1 MEKPVGIPHR
11 PGCYV
16 FSRSDG
22 TVIYVGKA
30 ADLANRLSNYFA
42 KDTTD
47 PKSIGIVSEAHH
59 VEWTVTPTEVDA
71 LLLENELIKR
81 FQPRFNIRLKDDK
94 SYPYMAISMGHQ
106 WPAVYLTR
114 EPHRKGTS
122 YFGPFGHAKDARR
135 TLDEIVR
142 IFPVRTCRDSK
153 FAIHQR
159 QGRPCLLAD
168 LEKCSAP
175 CVNRVT
181 REEYQVELDG
191 LVSFFRGR
199 VEPLRRE
206 LEERMAAASAEQRY
220 EVAAR
225 ARDSLQALSLAST
238 YQSVVVDESSDIDVW
253 GSVRDTSRCVV
264 THLRILGGRLVGRS
278 SSLYYVDASDS
289 DNDVLVRAMSDAAAR
304 AEFEGRRWA
313 CSVQEVAATTIEFA
327 AKVSTNASA
336 PYRRIPARVAEL
348 IEMAVE
354 NSQQTLDRD
363 SLRRQHDHNVRSQAL
378 TDLASALQLS
388 RPPWRVECFD
398 MSHLQGTNYVGSMV
412 VIEDGLPAK
421 ASYRRF
427 HVKEVEGNNDVGAMT
442 EVLRRRLAYYSDEGG
457 RDGFPNPDLI
467 IVDGGLPQ
475 LSAAVAV
482 VRSLGLQNGIQLA
495 SLAKREELMYRPGSS
510 EAIALPRSS
519 EALYLVQRL
528 RDEAHRFAITFHR
541 STRGKSMVKSVLDG
555 IVGLGPQRLA
565 TVMKAF
571 GSLDEIRAASA
582 EEIAAAGVPSSV
594 AQAIYDRLQ
603 RDDDLVE
610 GADYR

>member
-30 ADLANRLSNYFA
+30 ANLANRLSNYFA

-47 PKSIGIVSEAHH
+47 TKSIGIISEASH

-94 SYPYMAISMGHQ
+94 SYPYMAISTSHQ

-114 EPHRKGTS
+114 EPHRKGTA

-153 FAIHQR
+153 FVIHQR

-175 CVNRVT
+175 CVNRVS

-191 LVSFFRGR
+191 LMSFFRGR

-206 LEERMAAASAEQRY
+206 LEDRMATAAAEQKY
-220 EVAAR
+220 EIAAR

-253 GSVRDTSRCVV
+253 GTSRDSSRCVV

-278 SSLYYVDASDS
+278 SSLYYVDVGDS
-289 DNDVLVRAMSDAAAR
+289 DDDVLVRAMADASAR
-304 AEFEGRRWA
+304 SEFEGGRWA
-313 CSVQEVAATTIEFA
+313 SNVSNISPTTLEFA
-327 AKVSTNASA
+327 KAISARGST
-336 PYRRIPARVAEL
+336 PYQRVPARVAE
-348 IEMAVE
+348 IVEMAVE
-354 NSQQTLDRD
+354 NSRQTLDRD

-378 TDLASALQLS
+378 TDLASALGLP

-427 HVKEVEGNNDVGAMT
+427 HVKEVDGNNDVGAMT
-442 EVLRRRLAYYSDEGG
+442 EVLRRRLSYYSDEGG

-475 LSAAVAV
+475 LGAAVKV
-482 VRSLGLQNGIQLA
+482 VQELGLEGKVQLA
-495 SLAKREELMYRPGSS
+495 SLAKREELMHRPGSS
-510 EAIALPRSS
+510 LAIALPRSS

-555 IVGLGPQRLA
+555 ISGLGVQRLA
-565 TVMKAF
+565 RLMEVF
-571 GSLDEIRAASA
+571 GSLDDLRLANVDVIVSHG
-582 EEIAAAGVPSSV
+582 IPMNV
-594 AQAIYDRLQ
+594 ANAIYDRLHEELAQ
-603 RDDDLVE
+603 TE
-610 GADYR
+610 GDEGK

>member
-1 MEKPVGIPHR
+1 MDKPVGIPHR

-30 ADLANRLSNYFA
+30 ADLSNRLSNYFA

-106 WPAVYLTR
+106 WPSVYLTR
-114 EPHRKGTS
+114 EPHRRGTA

-153 FAIHQR
+153 FIIHQR

-181 REEYQVELDG
+181 RDEYQDELDG

-206 LEERMAAASAEQRY
+206 LQERMSAAAAEQRY

-225 ARDSLQALSLAST
+225 ARDSLHALSLAST

-253 GSVRDTSRCVV
+253 GSVRDSSRCVV

-278 SSLYYVDASDS
+278 SSLYYVDAGDS
-289 DNDVLVRAMSDAAAR
+289 EDDVLARAMSDAAAKS
-304 AEFEGRRWA
+304 EFEGRRWA
-313 CSVQEVAATTIEFA
+313 SSVADVTATTIEFA
-327 AKVSTNASA
+327 AKISTNGST
-336 PYRRIPARVAEL
+336 PYQRVPSRVSEL
-348 IEMAVE
+348 VDMAIE
-354 NSQQTLDRD
+354 NSEQTLERD

-378 TDLASALQLS
+378 TDLAAALQLP

-427 HVKEVEGNNDVGAMT
+427 HVKEVEGNNDVGAMS
-442 EVLRRRLAYYSDEGG
+442 EVLQRRLAYYSDTGG

-475 LSAAVAV
+475 LGAAASV
-482 VRSLGLQNGIQLA
+482 VRDMGLEGKVQLA
-495 SLAKREELMYRPGSS
+495 SLAKREELIYRPGSS
-510 EAIALPRSS
+510 AAIALPRSS

-555 IVGLGPQRLA
+555 IDGLGPQRLA
-565 TVMKAF
+565 TLMNAF
-571 GSLDEIRAASA
+571 GALDDLRSA
-582 EEIAAAGVPSSV
+582 TIEEIAAAGVPTGV
-594 AQAIYDRLQ
+594 ARAIYDRL
-603 RDDDLVE
+603 RGDIPVE
-610 GADYR
+610 GTDD